1 MALSDEE
8 AALSHKTSGQR
19 DGGTEEWESVRLERK
34 GLKERKDVP
43 IQILQCD
50 FSGSRYITAAFSST

>member
-50 FSGSRYITAAFSST
+50 FYGQDI